1 MPAFRIALPRDF
13 NPRFAL
19 RYMSRDPESETERG
33 DARSFAKALMV
44 EGKPSVVRVDFAG
57 SDARVS
63 TDARRSDVEPTV
75 LRLLGLPFDP
85 TPFEAKHVKLVGA
98 RRGMRVPQTASVFES
113 IMWAICGQQVNLA
126 FAFKLRRAVIELAG
140 KRIDGMRAH
149 PDPDGVAKLDYDD
162 LTRRQF
168 SRRKAEYLIDVARSG
183 MDFESLRSEQTRMS
197 ALQWSADIPVRDRL
211 CAIRGFGVWS
221 ANYVMMRGCGF
232 ADCVPVGDSGLT
244 SSLQEFYRLDARPDA
259 EKTLA
264 LMKRFAPYRSLATFH
279 FWMRKIR

>member
-33 DARSFAKALMV
+33 DGRSFAKALMV
-44 EGKPSVVRVDFAG
+44 EGRPAVVRVDFAG
-57 SDARVS
+57 EHARVS
-63 TDARRSDVEPTV
+63 TDARRAGVEPAI

-85 TPFEAKHVKLVGA
+85 APFEAKHVKLVGT
-98 RRGMRVPQTASVFES
+98 RRGMRVPQTGTVFES
-113 IMWAICGQQVNLA
+113 IVWAICGQQVNLA

-140 KRIDGMRAH
+140 TRVDGMRAH
-149 PDPDGVAKLDYDD
+149 PDPASVARLDYDD

-183 MDFESLRSEQTRMS
+183 MDFEALRQLPTPDSLLT
-197 ALQWSADIPVRDRL
+197 
-211 CAIRGFGVWS
+211 IRGFGIWS

-259 EKTLA
+259 AKTLA

-279 FWMRKIR
+279 FWMRKSDDGF